1 MNFKSNFN
9 RTISGILSLAM
20 TATVLPCFPV
30 SAEDSV
36 EKYPYTMFAA
46 SDAEGAITVN
56 AGNFCVN
63 GSVATNGT
71 IVSSGNTNINGTRT
85 EQANEEMLYIFD
97 KIDSKYFTGSNVE
110 EYTEDYILEEMNIN
124 INNPVEVEGDATLTG
139 NININ
144 SALKALEN
152 VELYGEV
159 KNTND
164 SLIFS
169 KYGDII
175 IESQNVNLNGLVY
188 APFGDVV
195 ITAQNLNLNNV
206 VIIADTI
213 TFECPSVNAN
223 YSSGVAEFAGS
234 VSDPLNIP
242 FEEYKYLLDS
252 DEDGLPD
259 IIESQIG
266 TDADNADTDGDE
278 LPDGYEMFETGTDP
292 KLSDTDVNDIADGDE
307 DLDKDGLTN
316 YEEYVNNADPWQID
330 SDDDS
335 LNDEDEVNNYGTNP
349 AKKDTD
355 DDGLEDAEEVYL
367 GLDPLNPDS
376 DGDGILDGDERF
388 EQTIEQDICV
398 DDDKIAAITK
408 VSVTFNCPGV
418 IDNQV
423 TLENMYNVDVLSSNV
438 VGMVGAP
445 IDITSSVDFDN
456 ATITFNYDEA
466 LLNGT
471 PEENLAILWYDETN
485 DRYVIL
491 DEDTVV
497 DVENNTVSYT
507 TTHFST
513 YLVIDREVW
522 YDCWRENIDYRN
534 SPIVIET
541 AYDISFVVDVSGSMA
556 GDRLDRA
563 KTALNTFIDAMY
575 PCDNACLVK
584 FDDYGSVVSKYG
596 SSISELKS
604 AVSSLYASG
613 GTSTNSGLSK
623 ALEELSPNLSDY
635 KTAMIILICDGDVEY
650 NVATM
655 VLINKAIINNIAI
668 HTINVCDSAS
678 SILSEISEKTG
689 GTYYIAKNSSEIASV
704 MATLQQNTVSSI
716 DMTDSDGDGLYDVY
730 EVNGMKIQNGQIIK
744 TDPYTADS
752 DNDGMSDFDEIG
764 GAPVNEVVKFFKSEY
779 SCVLFEFK
787 SNPLELDSDGDLD
800 IDSIDPHPFIYKLND
815 CFIDKISDLEDLA
828 YSYNDGKWD
837 WLMKFTIDKEYWL
850 SFMFIRHFANGE
862 GEESN
867 YVNSS
872 NWSVA
877 GGEIENEFVN
887 YVYNHDLEL
896 YQYFENTNF
905 IYANASGDLVDLK
918 HLAAT
923 ATVYIYKS
931 DLLDSKYFSYED
943 YEEWYHFIKNL
954 KIAYR
959 NGRKRAST
967 ELFEHHFD
975 NLGGWAGD
983 LQTLMVDNYI
993 YSDYDSFYSAI
1004 YNSIGDKSFKFDD
1017 LYADV
1022 DAYNVFVI
1030 LEDEDEDSLK
1040 DAFSSYYDS
1049 GYNKRFTS
1057 FTNDWD
1063 EDRISDLVYIYTK
1076 NNYLGKIHWPLF
1088 ERDGVIYNFSKEQS
1102 KAARDAF
1109 VDFLMERINNE

>member
-1 MNFKSNFN
+1 MNLKSIFK
-9 RTISGILSLAM
+9 RTISGILSLAV

-46 SDAEGAITVN
+46 STVDGAITVN
-56 AGNFCVN
+56 ANNFCVN
-63 GSVATNGT
+63 GNIATNGT

-110 EYTEDYILEEMNIN
+110 QYTEDYTLEEMNIN

-195 ITAQNLNLNNV
+195 VTAQNLNLNNV

-213 TFECPSVNAN
+213 IFDCPSVNAN
-223 YSSGVAEFAGS
+223 YSSSVAEFVGS

-242 FEEYKYLLDS
+242 YEEYEYLKDT
-252 DEDGLPD
+252 DEDDLPD
-259 IIESQIG
+259 IIESQID
-266 TDADNADTDGDE
+266 TDPENNDTDGDI
-278 LPDGYEMFETGTDP
+278 LPDGYEVFVTRTDP
-292 KLSDTDVNDIADGDE
+292 TLDDTDANNIADADE
-307 DLDKDGLTN
+307 DFDVDGLAN
-316 YEEYVNNADPWQID
+316 LEEYTRNTNPWSDD
-330 SDDDS
+330 SDDDA
-335 LNDEDEVNNYGTNP
+335 LKDEEEVTTYFTDP
-349 AKKDTD
+349 SKKDTD
-355 DDGLEDAEEVYL
+355 DDGLEDGEEIYL
-367 GLDPLNPDS
+367 ADFGFLPTTPDS
-376 DGDGILDGDERF
+376 DGDGIFDGDERF
-388 EQTIEQDICV
+388 EQTIEQDINV
-398 DDDKIAAITK
+398 EDDKISAVTK

-456 ATITFNYDEA
+456 ATITFTYDEA

-471 PEENLAILWYDETN
+471 PEENLAILWYDEAN

-534 SPIVIET
+534 SPTVIET

-563 KTALNTFIDAMY
+563 KTALNTFIDGMY
-575 PCDNACLVK
+575 PCDSACLVK
-584 FDDYGSVVSKYG
+584 FNDYGTVVSEYG
-596 SSISELKS
+596 STTSELKS
-604 AVSSLYASG
+604 AVSTLYASG
-613 GTSTNSGLSK
+613 GTSTNSGLSE
-623 ALEELSPNLSDY
+623 AFNELSPKLSEN

-650 NVATM
+650 NAATM

-668 HTINVCDSAS
+668 HTINVCDSS
-678 SILSEISEKTG
+678 SSVLSEISEKTG
-689 GTYYIAKNSSEIASV
+689 GTYYIAKTSSEIASV
-704 MATLQQNTVSSI
+704 MATLQQKTVSSI

-744 TDPYTADS
+744 TDPNKADS
-752 DNDGMSDFDEIG
+752 DNDSVSDFDEIG
-764 GAPVNEVVKFFKSEY
+764 CAPVNEVVKFAKSEY
-779 SCVLFEFK
+779 SCVLFKSK
-787 SNPLELDSDGDLD
+787 SNPLELDSDGDG
-800 IDSIDPHPFIYKLND
+800 I
-815 CFIDKISDLEDLA
+815 
-828 YSYNDGKWD
+828 
-837 WLMKFTIDKEYWL
+837 
-850 SFMFIRHFANGE
+850 
-862 GEESN
+862 
-867 YVNSS
+867 
-872 NWSVA
+872 
-877 GGEIENEFVN
+877 
-887 YVYNHDLEL
+887 
-896 YQYFENTNF
+896 
-905 IYANASGDLVDLK
+905 
-918 HLAAT
+918 
-923 ATVYIYKS
+923 
-931 DLLDSKYFSYED
+931 
-943 YEEWYHFIKNL
+943 
-954 KIAYR
+954 
-959 NGRKRAST
+959 
-967 ELFEHHFD
+967 
-975 NLGGWAGD
+975 
-983 LQTLMVDNYI
+983 
-993 YSDYDSFYSAI
+993 SDYD
-1004 YNSIGDKSFKFDD
+1004 
-1017 LYADV
+1017 
-1022 DAYNVFVI
+1022 
-1030 LEDEDEDSLK
+1030 E
-1040 DAFSSYYDS
+1040 
-1049 GYNKRFTS
+1049 
-1057 FTNDWD
+1057 TN
-1063 EDRISDLVYIYTK
+1063 
-1076 NNYLGKIHWPLF
+1076 
-1088 ERDGVIYNFSKEQS
+1088 GVIYHHPNDDIDDVVYKGDPLNKGLDDGIVGKLTIISHDPTGLGPKSVGHSFLLYESFINDELDFSNFAAGFKYFDLDGYSLETDNWQSMTTGTYKISPNRYVCIGNFSFDGIAGGDASGGSGSGSGSDNSSSGESTTSGIHFNLELNLLYDDNDGNGKRDRSYSKNAALDQLITRNQLENIIDIWNDDQFYNILHNNCAEIATKTWNKVSDYELDGFDVMYSPRQLKKSINKNDDSYSIEWDSINWEKALNKEVI
-1102 KAARDAF
+1102 DW
-1109 VDFLMERINNE
+1109 